1 MDILLQIVSALVSIA
16 GLALGGFIS
25 KIAFGY
31 SKSMVLD
38 TVLYIFAMILLS
50 NISFGSVYIGIIVYF
65 IVGFLTI
72 LSIRAFTTIFG
83 IVSSRVHEKNA
94 SKIEESRLVNLIK
107 NMERSSIK
115 PKDIERILSSSG
127 FDEKEVKFHINEF
140 KKLKD

>member
-1 MDILLQIVSALVSIA
+1 MDILIQIVSALVSIA
-16 GLALGGFIS
+16 GLALGGFVS

-31 SKSMVLD
+31 SKSMILD

-50 NISFGSVYIGIIVYF
+50 NISFDSVYAGIIVYF
-65 IVGFLTI
+65 IVGFLMI
-72 LSIRAFTTIFG
+72 LSIRALTTIFG
-83 IVSSRVHEKNA
+83 IMSSRVKEKNA

-115 PKDIERILSSSG
+115 PKDIEKILSSSG
-127 FDEKEVKFHINEF
+127 FDEKEVKFHVNEF